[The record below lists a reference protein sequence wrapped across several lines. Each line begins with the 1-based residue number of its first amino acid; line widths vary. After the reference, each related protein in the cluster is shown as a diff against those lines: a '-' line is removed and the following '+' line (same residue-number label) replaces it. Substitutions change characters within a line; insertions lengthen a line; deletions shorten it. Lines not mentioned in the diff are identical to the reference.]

1 MAIRITPDSQLA
13 SEAAIK
19 TRIAQLE
26 GEIMRTEKTSDPR
39 QLHARIRALQ
49 ARLAAGNPE
58 NTAVHPNLLISKKDL
73 EGGFDAR

>member
-1 MAIRITPDSQLA
+1 MAIRVTPDSQLV
-13 SEAAIK
+13 SIAAIE

-26 GEIMRTEKTSDPR
+26 EEIKRTEKTSDPR
-39 QLHARIRALQ
+39 QLHARIRALK

-73 EGGFDAR
+73 EGGFNNR

>member
-13 SEAAIK
+13 SSVAIE

-26 GEIMRTEKTSDPR
+26 EEIKRTAQTSDPR

-49 ARLAAGNPE
+49 ARLAAGKPE
-58 NTAVHPNLLISKKDL
+58 HTAVHPNLLISKKDL
-73 EGGFDAR
+73 EGGFNAR